1 MIHQH
6 RFGYISGIR
15 HWGRV
20 CFHMDYINRIQI
32 ARRIGG
38 TNLVGAFLSC
48 DVEKKGRG
56 LRVVF
61 FLIKCSVG
69 NQVDF
74 QNQNFD
80 FKVLFPTTNSNSTS
94 MFPTSCS
101 NSIQKFRFWLLIRIQ
116 SFISDFLFEFKA
128 LFLYCY
134 TNPSSKLY
142 FRCIIRIRMYLKLR
156 FQIFVW
162 IQRFILEPILFI
174 DSNS

>member
-48 DVEKKGRG
+48 DMEKKGRG

-80 FKVLFPTTNSNSTS
+80 FKVLFPNTNSNSTS
-94 MFPTSCS
+94 KLCF
-101 NSIQKFRFWLLIRIQ
+101 QLHVLIRYR
-116 SFISDFLFEFKA
+116 SFVFDFLFEFKA
-128 LFLYCY
+128 SFLTSYL
-134 TNPSSKLY
+134 N
-142 FRCIIRIRMYLKLR
+142 LKLR
-156 FQIFVW
+156 FCIV
-162 IQRFILEPILFI
+162 IRIRVRSFI
-174 DSNS
+174 SGV